1 MKTFIALFR
10 GINVGGKNSLPM
22 KELISLL
29 EDLGCRSVKTYIQSG
44 NAVFKSKEKDASRLS
59 NKIRI
64 EIKKRR
70 GFEPYVLLLGLGEME
85 KAIAGNPFP
94 ETEPKSLHIGFLA
107 STPANPDLK
116 ALKGLKKKSERFFL
130 RDKVFYLYAPEG
142 VGRSK
147 LAASSEKLLGVSMT
161 DRNWRTVCKIR
172 DMVKE
177 SN

>member
-10 GINVGGKNSLPM
+10 GINVGGRNSLPM

-44 NAVFKSKEKDASRLS
+44 NAVFESKEKDASRLL

-70 GFEPYVLLLGLGEME
+70 GFEPHVLLLGLEEMK

-107 STPANPDLK
+107 SAPANPDLK
-116 ALKGLKKKSERFFL
+116 ALEGLKRRVRDFF
-130 RDKVFYLYAPEG
+130 
-142 VGRSK
+142 
-147 LAASSEKLLGVSMT
+147 
-161 DRNWRTVCKIR
+161 
-172 DMVKE
+172 
-177 SN
+177 